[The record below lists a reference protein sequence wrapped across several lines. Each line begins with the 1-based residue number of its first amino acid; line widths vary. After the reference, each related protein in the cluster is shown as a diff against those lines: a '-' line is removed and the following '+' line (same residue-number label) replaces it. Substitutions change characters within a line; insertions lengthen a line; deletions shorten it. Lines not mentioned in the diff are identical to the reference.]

1 MAHKNNRPKMAHNKM
16 AAVRHFFNGHYKSI
30 SDREVNAFSRFS
42 LVSPVGC
49 HKGKPKGV
57 VLTLCTL

>member
-1 MAHKNNRPKMAHNKM
+1 MPNNKVATVCDFFDIDNKTIAH
-16 AAVRHFFNGHYKSI
+16 
-30 SDREVNAFSRFS
+30 REGSAFGGIL

-57 VLTLCTL
+57 S